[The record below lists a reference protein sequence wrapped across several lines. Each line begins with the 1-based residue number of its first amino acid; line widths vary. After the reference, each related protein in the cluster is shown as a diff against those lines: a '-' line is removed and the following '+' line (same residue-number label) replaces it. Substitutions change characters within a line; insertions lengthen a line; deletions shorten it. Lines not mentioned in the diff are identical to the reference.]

1 MAPPPWSDLPPE
13 LLGLVIDRLLSPSS
27 VDDRGHWLRL
37 LQLHIL
43 LPLSSSARHA
53 HFRELCR
60 SGHSPSLDR
69 ARFRAVCRSWK
80 SAVTEHASAVP
91 PRQTPWIVLADGSF
105 LTLNGVQPLYRL
117 PSFPQNARCIG
128 STDGWLALD
137 SVDANNNAHAYSLHN
152 PFSAAT
158 VPLRELD
165 AVIGKVSRLFQVR
178 KVLMRSTPDD
188 VVALV
193 TNNWNYPV
201 ILVRPGKG
209 VWLPKPRTAQY
220 VYIID
225 VAFLGDKLYG
235 VTQHRPHPPMDYKF
249 YVWSSDDE
257 DDDED
262 ENEDGHNDDDEF
274 EDYYIVSQMDDKCAV
289 HELMIS
295 TRDDMIH
302 EPLHYWHVEAGYWW
316 DRRSDTRRF
325 SKSIPAHKEEESDV
339 IYFIDTGDVYNMRT
353 HTMSPS
359 LRNIDH
365 LYSTW
370 IFSLEIVV

>member
-13 LLGLVIDRLLSPSS
+13 LLGL
-27 VDDRGHWLRL
+27 
-37 LQLHIL
+37 
-43 LPLSSSARHA
+43 
-53 HFRELCR
+53 LCR

-235 VTQHRPHPPMDYKF
+235 VTQHRP
-249 YVWSSDDE
+249 DDE

-302 EPLHYWHVEAGYWW
+302 EPLHYCRKLLMVKRQLQFPAYITQFTRKVEIFEADVCAGTW
-316 DRRSDTRRF
+316 RPVT
-325 SKSIPAHKEEESDV
+325 EEESDV